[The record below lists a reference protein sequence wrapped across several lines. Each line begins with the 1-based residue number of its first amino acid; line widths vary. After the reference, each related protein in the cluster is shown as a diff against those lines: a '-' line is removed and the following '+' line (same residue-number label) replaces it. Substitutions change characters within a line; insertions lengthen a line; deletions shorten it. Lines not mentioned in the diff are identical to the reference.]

1 MKKKSENTQRQI
13 KIKTQQP
20 KIYGRQ
26 QSCSKKEVYSNTR
39 LSLESKKI
47 SNNLILYL
55 KEVKEEQA
63 KPKVSRRK
71 EIIKVRAEI
80 HEIET

>member
-1 MKKKSENTQRQI
+1 MKKKSENTQIQI

-26 QSCSKKEVYSNTR
+26 QSCSKKEVYSNTS
-39 LSLESKKI
+39 LSLESTKI

-80 HEIET
+80 NEIET